1 MLTKYHPNKL
11 LKKVPEAR
19 YFGRKEIELDKK
31 RRRCEMIT
39 EMKTYKTIEFNIDNK
54 IGTITLNR
62 PDIHNAFN
70 ETMIAEIIEC
80 FKEIETLDYN
90 TLRVVVIKG
99 KGKSFCA
106 GADLNWMKGVANYSY
121 EQNYKESYKLSMC
134 FNSIYSCKFPTIAV
148 VHGAAIGGANGLLAA
163 CDFVLAHKNTVFSLS
178 EVKIGIVPAC
188 ISPYVMKRVGEFK
201 SKELMLT
208 GMRFNGK
215 EAQMTGL
222 VNWSFNEK
230 KLKEKLEELIY
241 NLKTSGPIAVSTC
254 KNLLY
259 DVNNVWT
266 HEEAMEN
273 TAKMIADLRQS
284 DEGKEGMNSFLE
296 KRKPNWTMD
305 N

>member
-1 MLTKYHPNKL
+1 MNSIIKT
-11 LKKVPEAR
+11 
-19 YFGRKEIELDKK
+19 
-31 RRRCEMIT
+31 
-39 EMKTYKTIEFNIDNK
+39 MKQYQTIEFSIDNK
-54 IGTITLNR
+54 IGTISLNR

-70 ETMIAEIIEC
+70 ESMIAEIIDC
-80 FKEIETLDYN
+80 FEEIEKLDYN
-90 TLRVVVIKG
+90 TIRVVILQG

-121 EQNYKESYKLSMC
+121 DENYLESYKLSMC
-134 FNSIYSCKFPTIAV
+134 FNAVYSCKFPTIAM

-188 ISPYVMKRVGEFK
+188 ISPYVIKRVGEYK

-215 EAQMTGL
+215 EAQAAGL
-222 VNWSFNEK
+222 ANWSFGEK
-230 KLKEKLEELIY
+230 KLKAKLEDLISK
-241 NLKTSGPIAVSTC
+241 LKTSGPVAVSTC
-254 KNLLY
+254 KQLIY
-259 DVNNVWT
+259 DVENQWT

-284 DEGKEGMNSFLE
+284 EEGQEGMSSFLE
-296 KRKPNWTMD
+296 KRKPNWTED